1 MAKKTTH
8 SILLQIPE
16 RLYRKL
22 VKATGRLTIKRGQ
35 RVTIVGLVRDILQ
48 DHFTKKVNEA

>member
-22 VKATGRLTIKRGQ
+22 VKATGRLTVKRGQ